1 MQEII
6 IFIVGFGG
14 GILVMWFFFGRES
27 RMKEEVYQQTTQK
40 KQEELERMLT
50 GMKETF
56 GSLSQQALSQ
66 NTQEF
71 LKLADFAFSQK
82 ALSNTKDLDGKKD
95 LIDQSLTGMRG
106 EMQKMQQLIAYFEKD
121 RVEKYGQLS
130 TQLQNTAEQT
140 AKLQE
145 VTNVLKSTLSNTKNR
160 GQWGERMAE
169 DILRMT
175 GMIEGVNYLKQAQV
189 TGHQSKPDFTFLLP
203 NNMKVNMDVKFPF
216 NNYLKYLESEIDGE
230 KKRYK
235 NDFLKDVK
243 LRVKEVTN
251 RNYINPQ
258 DNTVDYVLVFIP
270 NEQVYGFIHE
280 NETGLLDEALKN
292 KVVLCS
298 PFTLYAILAIIRQA
312 VEHFSME
319 QKATE
324 ILDFMKQFRNEWGK
338 FTENMDKLGRRIE
351 DVQKE
356 YNQLTTTRKRQ
367 LDKSLDR
374 IDLLGEVDSGNAKK
388 QSTLFE

>member
-1 MQEII
+1 M
-6 IFIVGFGG
+6 
-14 GILVMWFFFGRES
+14 LV
-27 RMKEEVYQQTTQK
+27 
-40 KQEELERMLT
+40 

-82 ALSNTKDLDGKKD
+82 ALSNTKDLDGKKE

-175 GMIEGVNYLKQAQV
+175 GMTEGVNYLKQAQV
-189 TGHQSKPDFTFLLP
+189 SGHQSKPDFTFLLP
-203 NNMKVNMDVKFPF
+203 KGMKVNMDVKFPF
-216 NNYLKYLESEIDGE
+216 NNYLKFLESEIDGE

-235 NDFLKDVK
+235 NEFLKDVK
-243 LRVKEVTN
+243 QRVKEVTN

-280 NETGLLDEALKN
+280 NEAGLLDEALKN

-324 ILDFMKQFRNEWGK
+324 ILEFMSQFRNEWGK
-338 FTENMDKLGRRIE
+338 FAENMDKLGRRIE

-367 LDKSLDR
+367 LDKSLNR
-374 IDLLGEVDSGNAKK
+374 IDLIGNTDSDNSKE
-388 QSTLFE
+388 QSSLFN